1 MTDAMLS
8 PAFHQVDLDAHD
20 TGVTVKAPGPRTTTH
35 RAGRSSGATYTN
47 EGRADC
53 AVHQDLHLATVVV
66 VAGGIFGWR
75 LFSGNCRTSGRRS
88 QSFRYLVLPRQSII
102 RCKLQKNACV
112 DVEGLVHAPKLQK
125 TDARRRLKSAFVGY
139 RPLLR

>member
-8 PAFHQVDLDAHD
+8 PAFHPANLDAHD
-20 TGVTVKAPGPRTTTH
+20 NGVTVKAPGPRTTTH

-53 AVHQDLHLATVVV
+53 AVHQDLHLAITWVVV

-75 LFSGNCRTSGRRS
+75 LFSGSCRTSGRRS
-88 QSFRYLVLPRQSII
+88 Q
-102 RCKLQKNACV
+102 
-112 DVEGLVHAPKLQK
+112 
-125 TDARRRLKSAFVGY
+125 
-139 RPLLR
+139 